1 MNDKICKG
9 RKCFIVSMLFM
20 LTFFFSI
27 GFMEQS
33 SKADT
38 VNYSEGDF
46 SYQLTQETKTATL
59 QKYTGISQSVTIPSR
74 IDGILGVN
82 VKPCTIAA
90 VKLPHKIQQHQPD
103 GRPDK
108 NLIHGRSGRKVPL
121 ECVHIAA
128 QRTEY
133 RCGCQIQQIHYLRCQ
148 PIHNAI

>member
-1 MNDKICKG
+1 MKLRKEMVKVNDKVCKG

-59 QKYTGISQSVTIPSR
+59 QKLKVIIV
-74 IDGILGVN
+74 
-82 VKPCTIAA
+82 
-90 VKLPHKIQQHQPD
+90 
-103 GRPDK
+103 
-108 NLIHGRSGRKVPL
+108 GRKK
-121 ECVHIAA
+121 A
-128 QRTEY
+128 RTL
-133 RCGCQIQQIHYLRCQ
+133 RRLLQTLQHMIHQ
-148 PIHNAI
+148 KNW

>member
-1 MNDKICKG
+1 MKLRKEMVKVNDKVCKG

-59 QKYTGISQSVTIPSR
+59 QKYTGISQSVTNLLGLIGMGQVIMLLLLDR
-74 IDGILGVN
+74 MRFGITRQL
-82 VKPCTIAA
+82 
-90 VKLPHKIQQHQPD
+90 
-103 GRPDK
+103 RP
-108 NLIHGRSGRKVPL
+108 
-121 ECVHIAA
+121 
-128 QRTEY
+128 
-133 RCGCQIQQIHYLRCQ
+133 
-148 PIHNAI
+148 

>member
-1 MNDKICKG
+1 MIKFCKG

-74 IDGILGVN
+74 IDWDGAEVIMLLLLDRMRFGITRQL
-82 VKPCTIAA
+82 
-90 VKLPHKIQQHQPD
+90 
-103 GRPDK
+103 RP
-108 NLIHGRSGRKVPL
+108 
-121 ECVHIAA
+121 
-128 QRTEY
+128 
-133 RCGCQIQQIHYLRCQ
+133 
-148 PIHNAI
+148 

>member
-1 MNDKICKG
+1 MKLRKEMVKVNDKVCKG

-59 QKYTGISQSVTIPSR
+59 LPRLIGMGQVIMLLLLDRMRFGITRQ
-74 IDGILGVN
+74 L
-82 VKPCTIAA
+82 
-90 VKLPHKIQQHQPD
+90 
-103 GRPDK
+103 RP
-108 NLIHGRSGRKVPL
+108 
-121 ECVHIAA
+121 
-128 QRTEY
+128 
-133 RCGCQIQQIHYLRCQ
+133 
-148 PIHNAI
+148 